1 MIRINKNSIKRLV
14 AGAIS
19 LLVVLAIWLILSFV
33 VNSEF
38 LFPSPVLVFKEV
50 GVYLVTPT
58 FYGALFST
66 LAKILI
72 SFIVSIVVAVVLA
85 FLSAKVKVVEYALYP
100 FIVIARAA
108 PTVSVVFICLL
119 WFSSRISPMIVAF
132 LVIFPVLYTSALTGV
147 RGVDG
152 KLVEMA
158 FSFNVKRADIIK
170 KLYLPSLFS
179 RLYSDSVSTLSLNV
193 KLVIAA
199 ESWAYQ
205 VNSNLGTLIT
215 QVKSDLETA
224 KLFAVTVL
232 AILLSFVLEL
242 LLRLIRTAIIK
253 IVERSRLCR
262 SL

>member
-1 MIRINKNSIKRLV
+1 LIRISKNSIKRLV
-14 AGAIS
+14 TGAIS
-19 LLVVLAIWLILSFV
+19 LLVALAIWLILSFL

-38 LFPSPVLVFKEV
+38 LFPSPALVFKEV
-50 GVYLVTPT
+50 GVYLVTPS
-58 FYGALFST
+58 FYAALFST
-66 LAKILI
+66 LVKILI
-72 SFIVSIVVAVVLA
+72 SFIVALVAAVALA
-85 FLSAKVKVVEYALYP
+85 FLSAKVKVAEYALYP

-132 LVIFPVLYTSALTGV
+132 LVIFPILYTSALTGI

-158 FSFNVKRADIIK
+158 SAFKVKRADVIK

-205 VNSNLGTLIT
+205 VNNNLGTLIT

-224 KLFAVTVL
+224 KLFAITVL
-232 AILLSFVLEL
+232 AILLSFALEL
-242 LLRLIRTAIIK
+242 LLRLVRVVILK
-253 IVERSRLCR
+253 ITERSRLCR